1 MIRGSPAR
9 RRPRSPRPRFAHR
22 RPLLHPGIP
31 RTAPRVR
38 LITQAIHGQGH
49 RCLALFTLSLP
60 LVSLRDHETSVRGP
74 RTGHPD
80 QKRDRDRAAVCRG
93 RAGKAALAHPRR
105 GLWLSRPV
113 AKAAVSGQPHVA
125 AGQIPMAASAGESRR
140 IPDALVLRAVCS
152 RHALSAGTAV
162 SGFVSLERYCWVT
175 AGADVRR
182 CGRSGLRGG
191 ASAAAIGAIACRH
204 RSVTLASWRSEPANR
219 QAAAPGCDGR
229 WRRQPRRSAEG
240 RGPSPPARAAEDP
253 SRLCGTVL
261 PLRSACPRQA
271 VVPLQ
276 RSPARRAECCGA
288 RRGQHAGVLAAGW
301 LIFPCGLLT
310 YMWKHR
316 IPAGPPRTYHASDR
330 LTASST
336 ANQAAAT
343 PMSRAS
349 HR

>member
-1 MIRGSPAR
+1 MIRSSPAR

-240 RGPSPPARAAEDP
+240 RGPARRHGLPKIPPALRNSSSSAVGVPTTSSRAAAEVT
-253 SRLCGTVL
+253 RTACGM
-261 PLRSACPRQA
+261 LRG
-271 VVPLQ
+271 
-276 RSPARRAECCGA
+276 PARPACRCPG
-288 RRGQHAGVLAAGW
+288 RWLADLPVRPAH
-301 LIFPCGLLT
+301 LYVETPDSCRTAAHLPC
-310 YMWKHR
+310 
-316 IPAGPPRTYHASDR
+316 
-330 LTASST
+330 
-336 ANQAAAT
+336 Q
-343 PMSRAS
+343 
-349 HR
+349 